1 MASLGSTGDLPGQ
14 FNRPTNVAVDQTG
27 DIYVTD
33 WLNHRVQVFT
43 PELRYITTLLGD
55 ATFSAWNW
63 EKIKS
68 NPAMVRQLHLLNDL
82 SVMERFL
89 FPVAVEV
96 DSQARVAV
104 LETGR
109 HRIQVYQKQTD

>member
-27 DIYVTD
+27 DIYVT
-33 WLNHRVQVFT
+33 
-43 PELRYITTLLGD
+43 
-55 ATFSAWNW
+55 
-63 EKIKS
+63 
-68 NPAMVRQLHLLNDL
+68 DL